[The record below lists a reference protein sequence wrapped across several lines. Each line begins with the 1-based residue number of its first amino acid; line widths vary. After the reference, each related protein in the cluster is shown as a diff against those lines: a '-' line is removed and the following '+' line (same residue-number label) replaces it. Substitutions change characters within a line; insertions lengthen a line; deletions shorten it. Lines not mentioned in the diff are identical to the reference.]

1 MARSRPAAPQ
11 PSNTGTAE
19 EAEQPAG
26 ESAAVAEEAL
36 ADLDAARDRVVA
48 RFSAPCNIGPPL
60 RGVSDGDIVEV
71 AGDSPN
77 AGRWTVVKV
86 DKDWMQVAPRL
97 IQDHAPRAGCT
108 VEWVA

>member
-1 MARSRPAAPQ
+1 MARRSSPAAPL
-11 PSNTGTAE
+11 PTDTASAD

-26 ESAAVAEEAL
+26 EDVRAEAL
-36 ADLDAARDRVVA
+36 ADLDAARQRVVA

-60 RGVSDGDIVEV
+60 EGVGDGDTIEV

-86 DKDWMQVAPRL
+86 DADWMQVAPRL
-97 IQDHAPRAGCT
+97 ITEHAPRAGCT